1 MGAYLRCK
9 LVDKN
14 QALAADDFIQTIKQN
29 QVLMKLGKGVY
40 IMCIK
45 DINEVMQDDDKSEQH
60 KKNIIAM
67 LERDI
72 GTINYKVSGFE
83 SGDIGGMPMHQFYK
97 HLASVFIQLNKKFNM
112 KYLHTSCAL
121 DMTSRFF
128 SFKDMKAMTQNGRL
142 LSGRLIDPDAYQNK
156 KSILALEQ
164 KHVASNVLQEKE
176 SAL

>member
-9 LVDKN
+9 LTDKT

-40 IMCIK
+40 MTCIK
-45 DINEVMQDDDKSEQH
+45 DINEVMQDDDKSQQH

-83 SGDIGGMPMHQFYK
+83 SVDIGGMPMHQFYQ
-97 HLASVFIQLNKKFNM
+97 HLASVFVQLNKKFNM
-112 KYLHTSCAL
+112 TYLHTSCAL
-121 DMTSRFF
+121 DMTFRFF
-128 SFKDMKAMTQNGRL
+128 TFTDMKAITQNGRL

-156 KSILALEQ
+156 KSILELE
-164 KHVASNVLQEKE
+164 HVASNVLQEGE
-176 SAL
+176 VYYE